1 MKEEIT
7 QEEIEELL
15 KDSTYM
21 KNQRRKGLIGSAIL
35 TLLICWFV
43 SFFVDINPFL
53 IFVLVQGISFIQA
66 LIGPWIASFFE

>member
-1 MKEEIT
+1 MSEEFT
-7 QEEIEELL
+7 QEEVEELF
-15 KDSTYM
+15 KDSAYM

-43 SFFVDINPFL
+43 SFFVDINPLL
-53 IFVLVQGISFIQA
+53 IFVLVQVITFIQA

>member
-1 MKEEIT
+1 MKEDIT
-7 QEEIEELL
+7 QEEIEELV

-21 KNQRRKGLIGSAIL
+21 KSQRRKGLIGSAIL
-35 TLLICWFV
+35 TLIICWLV
-43 SFFVDINPFL
+43 SYIVDINPFL

>member
-7 QEEIEELL
+7 QEEIEEMV
-15 KDSTYM
+15 KDSAYM

-35 TLLICWFV
+35 TLMICWFV
-43 SFFVDINPFL
+43 SYVVDINPFL
-53 IFVLVQGISFIQA
+53 IFVLVQVVSFIQA